1 VLVGVAA
8 FGAFAAAGAQSDSTA
23 RPDSVP
29 AYRPEAVRTYLLN
42 TYGPLPLLRSAA
54 LAGFDQWRGYPK
66 EFPRNGRGYLD
77 RVSSR
82 AAQIAIAHTIRFGV
96 ARALDERAT
105 RFSPCACKGFEP
117 RLAHALI
124 LPYRVDSPGG
134 THLSVLTPLSD
145 LTSGVL
151 VTSVHPGGFS
161 LSDGLRGGLTDL
173 LASSLIAA
181 GREFWPFHW
190 RPPGV

>member
-8 FGAFAAAGAQSDSTA
+8 FGAFTAAGAQSDSTA

-29 AYRPEAVRTYLLN
+29 VYRPETVRAYLLN

-54 LAGFDQWRGYPK
+54 LAGYDQWRGYPK
-66 EFPRNGRGYLD
+66 EFPRNGHGYLD

-82 AAQIAIAHTIRFGV
+82 SAQIAIAHTIRFGV

-105 RFSPCACKGFEP
+105 RFSPCTCVGFEP

-161 LSDGLRGGLTDL
+161 LIDGLRGGLTDL